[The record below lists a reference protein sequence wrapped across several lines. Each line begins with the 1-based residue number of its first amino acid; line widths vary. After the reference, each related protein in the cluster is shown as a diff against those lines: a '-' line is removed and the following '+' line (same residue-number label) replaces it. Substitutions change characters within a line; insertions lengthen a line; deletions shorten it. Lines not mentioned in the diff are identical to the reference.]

1 MRAARPRNTRSD
13 QPPLGQ
19 ASGQPSII
27 RGDAGD
33 PQSDE
38 LATPGARRHQYR
50 GLTTAYIPSPTN
62 LVGLAVTWVVAIILL
77 PAGAAVGGPPPPPP
91 GRNAAGWGAL
101 FLLVSARG
109 VVGPV

>member
-1 MRAARPRNTRSD
+1 MRAARPRDTRSD

-19 ASGQPSII
+19 AFGQPSII

-38 LATPGARRHQYR
+38 LATPGARRHQYW
-50 GLTTAYIPSPTN
+50 GLTTAYVPSPTN

-77 PAGAAVGGPPPPPP
+77 PAGAAAPPPPPP
-91 GRNAAGWGAL
+91 PPRPNCPRWGEP
-101 FLLVSARG
+101 FLPFS
-109 VVGPV
+109 PP